1 MNDNIFNSSDLGD
14 PDGNHIGLF
23 DRIIN
28 IKFIRENGT
37 TFTLRSDY
45 EPVWDGD
52 RLFFKPCQ
60 PKPDIRLSYT
70 QYNGVMIQI
79 DVFITNLNIM
89 DEAAIDVESLVSDGD
104 VSTVSYIQG
113 EYTNLPNDTLTAR
126 GNKRI
131 KELEIEVGY
140 RGQMFDW
147 TKYDCSL
154 IPPEV
159 AYAAFQNLE
168 QLQSTNLVNQD
179 DRIAAAELANS
190 QLLFQAYRRCNI
202 SIEWAVN
209 TSNPPDRVTQFHG
222 YVGTPNKGFAPFA
235 FQTLSDPSGNAG
247 GTEVVLTKEEILS
260 EVDDKHNPIDLTE
273 SEENNSWSLLQTK
286 GEPVHR
292 NLFNGGKAFTLLE
305 AFCFHAVTRRF
316 IRSNVSMKRN
326 SLLEQAAL
334 EYSQEVQKNL
344 DTLETVAAYQN
355 NIMQLIY
362 SEESVLNPDY
372 FTDTEDK
379 EGKKIIAL
387 TNTAPAS
394 YIETL
399 NERAAQIIAE
409 QNIGPRYTI
418 KNLPE
423 YRELY
428 KKIRNRLAEAALKEQ
443 YMSWWAAALEL
454 KSETVS
460 MNSLNSGIV
469 GNTIEDA
476 RNYTLDLQ
484 SGKLN
489 SIDCYF
495 DTLLGKEWIVPV
507 QTMLNSMP
515 AKNYQG
521 MYIQVKTPTEVV
533 GSGFGEPGPLQSI
546 NCFTGLF
553 ETRDAYL
560 FGVPILCSAKASEI
574 FQEAHKNKSQV
585 QMQFFSDC
593 RSQVE
598 WICKTWNL
606 YSYRLHNG
614 GFYLYAPTENARM
627 MVAQTFI
634 SEQCKKPFRIPA
646 VYDFTLSPIRTIR
659 MPFVGFLDPG
669 MVVEWNSSSVIG
681 MLVSFYYQ
689 PSKGKNLFSII
700 SNDIDFSTVGD
711 FNTMTINVIDAPYTE
726 NKKIPKAITNTVE
739 KNYYRDVIIIPDDG
753 MNSWKKVYNSV
764 VTKIPVKM
772 LPLWET
778 TSTDENMQTTK
789 DGRVSNYQ
797 FFKQMYD
804 WNVSLFSLADGSS
817 TGFSFDDSKK
827 RIDSEADRLY
837 AGTKPP
843 MDPSTIVPHFPEI
856 TYCMET
862 LADTSLK
869 RIYMRLPIMPE
880 GTVAENIDNDRV
892 IVYRNGV
899 WSLQLK
905 TDMSDYKIGAF

>member
-1 MNDNIFNSSDLGD
+1 MNDKIFNSSDLCDPAGD
-14 PDGNHIGLF
+14 HIGLF

-28 IKFIRENGT
+28 IKFIRADGT

-45 EPVWDGD
+45 EPVWADD

-60 PKPDIRLSYT
+60 PKPDIRLTYT
-70 QYNGVMIQI
+70 QYNGVLIQI
-79 DVFITNLNIM
+79 DVFITNLNIL
-89 DEAAIDVESLVSDGD
+89 DEAAVDVESLIADGD
-104 VSTVSYIQG
+104 VSSVSYIQG
-113 EYTNLPNDTLTAR
+113 EFTNLPNDALTAR

-154 IPPEV
+154 VPPDV

-168 QLQSTNLVNQD
+168 QLQFTNLVNQD
-179 DRIAAAELANS
+179 DRIAATELANT
-190 QLLFQAYRRCNI
+190 QLLFQAYRRCRI

-209 TSNPPDRVTQFHG
+209 SSNPPDRITQFHG
-222 YVGTPNKGFAPFA
+222 YVGSPNKGFAPFA

-273 SEENNSWSLLQTK
+273 SEENSSWRLLQDK
-286 GEPVHR
+286 DKYVHR
-292 NLFNGGKAFTLLE
+292 NLFNGGKPFTLLE

-334 EYSQEVQKNL
+334 EYSQEIQKNP
-344 DTLETVAAYQN
+344 DTLENVEAYQN
-355 NIMQLIY
+355 NIMQSIY
-362 SEESVLNPDY
+362 SEESVFNSDY
-372 FTDTEDK
+372 FTETTDK
-379 EGKKIIAL
+379 EGNKIFAL
-387 TNTAPAS
+387 TNDAPES
-394 YIETL
+394 YVESL

-418 KNLPE
+418 KNLPQ

-454 KSETVS
+454 KSEAVS
-460 MNSLNSGIV
+460 TNVLNFGII
-469 GNTIEDA
+469 GDTIEDA

-489 SIDCYF
+489 NIDCYF
-495 DTLLGKEWIVPV
+495 DTLLGREWVVPV
-507 QTMLNSMP
+507 QTLLNSMP

-521 MYIQVKTPTEVV
+521 MYVQVKTPTKAD
-533 GSGFGEPGPLQSI
+533 GSGFSEPGPLQSI

-553 ETRDAYL
+553 ETRDAYM
-560 FGVPILCSAKASEI
+560 FGVPILCSVKASQM
-574 FQEAHKNKSQV
+574 FDEAHKNKSLV

-606 YSYRLHNG
+606 YSYKLHNG
-614 GFYLYAPTENARM
+614 GFYLYDPTENARM
-627 MVAQTFI
+627 MVSQMFVV
-634 SEQCKKPFRIPA
+634 EQCKKPFRIPA
-646 VYDFTLSPIRTIR
+646 IYDFTLSPRRIIR

-700 SNDIDFSTVGD
+700 SNEIDFSTVGD
-711 FNTMTINVIDAPYTE
+711 FNTMTVTAIDVPYTE
-726 NKKIPKAITNTVE
+726 TEKIPKTVTSTSQ

-753 MNSWKKVYNSV
+753 MNSWKKIHDSV
-764 VTKIPVKM
+764 VTQIPVKM
-772 LPLWET
+772 LPLWK
-778 TSTDENMQTTK
+778 TDSADDNMQPTE
-789 DGRVSNYQ
+789 DGRVSNFQ

-817 TGFSFDDSKK
+817 TGFSFDDSKQ
-827 RIDSEADRLY
+827 RIDSEADSLY
-837 AGTKPP
+837 GGTKPP
-843 MDPSTIVPHFPEI
+843 MNPTTIVPHFPTI

-869 RIYMRLPIMPE
+869 RIYMKLPIMPE
-880 GTVAENIDNDRV
+880 GIEAENIDNERV
-892 IVYRNGV
+892 IVYRNGI
-899 WSLQLK
+899 WSMQLK
-905 TDMSDYKIGAF
+905 TDMSEYKIGAF